1 MFGLDFTKDKLDS
14 NTNYGDSAY
23 ERFSSAFFT
32 STGLQLTDQ
41 WNLNGNVRIEMA
53 ENSGVD
59 SGTHLNEVNKDE
71 WAGGIGLIRQFG
83 DENRVYGT
91 IRRFYRYA
99 ATDEYAYSISKDL
112 EPENGYEVE
121 LGIDWNVDQIFLN
134 GRIFRQWMED
144 EIVYDPL
151 VPAVPFNGAN
161 VNLPKNRRIG
171 LDLSLDWQISES
183 ILSGISYEYVRAT
196 FEEGNYPGGSYSGS
210 KVPLVPEG
218 LVRLFLELKPVD
230 SLLLSL
236 GASYVGESFR
246 GSDFSNTETKME
258 DYWLYDLGIN
268 YEFSESATLF
278 GSVEN
283 LLDEEYLSTA
293 FGSGLYPGE
302 GREVRVGVRLSF

>member
-1 MFGLDFTKDKLDS
+1 
-14 NTNYGDSAY
+14 
-23 ERFSSAFFT
+23 
-32 STGLQLTDQ
+32 
-41 WNLNGNVRIEMA
+41 
-53 ENSGVD
+53 
-59 SGTHLNEVNKDE
+59 
-71 WAGGIGLIRQFG
+71 
-83 DENRVYGT
+83 
-91 IRRFYRYA
+91 
-99 ATDEYAYSISKDL
+99 
-112 EPENGYEVE
+112 
-121 LGIDWNVDQIFLN
+121 
-134 GRIFRQWMED
+134 MED

-161 VNLPKNRRIG
+161 VNLPKNRRVG

-183 ILSGISYEYVRAT
+183 IRSGVSYEYVRAT

-236 GASYVGESFR
+236 GGSYVGESFR
-246 GSDFSNTETKME
+246 GSDFSNTEAKME

-268 YEFSESATLF
+268 YELSESATLF

-302 GREVRVGVRLSF
+302 GREMRAGLRLSF